1 MLRGIYE
8 ENLRLKEPGHRSPQ
22 RTQPQKLA
30 MWSAIGAIA
39 LLIGTAGP
47 LDRVIGWV
55 APGQSTLGRSAPPP
69 PAHAANDTNLAAP
82 TNGDAS
88 PSAAEPATPRL
99 PPKAVPPAASE
110 AVEAARA
117 ATTDAS
123 GAASPSVAQPF
134 DVPRTIVIDAGHG
147 GHDFGSIGK
156 AGTRE
161 KDITLDI
168 ARRLK
173 EKLAYRPEY
182 RIFLVRGSDAFMPSN
197 ERVRYVNSL
206 KTDLFISIH
215 INDLPDTSVDTV
227 EIYHFGPSQD
237 TRTRK
242 LAQLENQYW
251 SYTISEYEEHIRTD
265 MKLDA
270 SKALAESIQASVLG
284 DRQHETQIV
293 LKPVVG
299 AAALVVLLG

>member
-1 MLRGIYE
+1 M
-8 ENLRLKEPGHRSPQ
+8 
-22 RTQPQKLA
+22 
-30 MWSAIGAIA
+30 
-39 LLIGTAGP
+39 
-47 LDRVIGWV
+47 
-55 APGQSTLGRSAPPP
+55 
-69 PAHAANDTNLAAP
+69 
-82 TNGDAS
+82 
-88 PSAAEPATPRL
+88 
-99 PPKAVPPAASE
+99 
-110 AVEAARA
+110 
-117 ATTDAS
+117 
-123 GAASPSVAQPF
+123 
-134 DVPRTIVIDAGHG
+134 IDAGHG
-147 GHDFGSIGK
+147 GHDAGSIGK

-206 KTDLFISIH
+206 TTDLFISIH
-215 INDLPDTSVDTV
+215 INDLPDTSVETV

-284 DRQHETQIV
+284 DRQHGNQIV

-299 AAALVVLLG
+299 AAALVVLLGVKAPSVLVEIGTLNTREGERSLGQAQYRDNIATSLAAGITAYLNVQPK